1 MLTDSMEMMQEAVF
15 LGMGFLGEVVHQRI
29 GFHEDGLWR
38 LAEWIWPIFCGVRLA
53 YFNNGVVDH
62 FIDRPQ
68 DRVIK
73 IAVYVGMNL
82 K

>member
-1 MLTDSMEMMQEAVF
+1 MPIAY
-15 LGMGFLGEVVHQRI
+15 GI
-29 GFHEDGLWR
+29 R
-38 LAEWIWPIFCGVRLA
+38 LAEVKD
-53 YFNNGVVDH
+53 GVVDH

-73 IAVYVGMNL
+73 IAVYVGIDL